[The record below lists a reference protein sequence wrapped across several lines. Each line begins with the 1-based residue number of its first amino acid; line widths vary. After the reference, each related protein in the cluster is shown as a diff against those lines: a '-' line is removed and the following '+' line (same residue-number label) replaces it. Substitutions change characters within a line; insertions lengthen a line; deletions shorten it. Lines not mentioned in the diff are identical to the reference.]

1 MRVPA
6 HRIHHKIAVYTDP
19 FEVDAGHTTAIC
31 DQSCGLCGANV
42 ESRFAFDGTPQSRI
56 EHWTSTQDHEQVLVA
71 GLAFGPVREEVRLIE
86 LADAQPNQ
94 IGVHVWESVSQD
106 PPIETEEVVWLTEL
120 RHRYA
125 IASEDDVGI
134 GRRAGRIS
142 VDEDHVVPSTA
153 QEEGS
158 GHAGDAA
165 AEHEHLHEG
174 GRYPRHSDGATGPA
188 SSAARERGL
197 RVRYRRASFP
207 PGRNAR

>member
-6 HRIHHKIAVYTDP
+6 HRIHHKITVYTDL
-19 FEVDAGHTTAIC
+19 FEVDAGHTTAIR

-106 PPIETEEVVWLTEL
+106 PPTETEEVVWLTEL

-125 IASEDDVGI
+125 IASEDDADVLALADDVIPVPDVPEYLQPIVVAIPLQLLAYEIALLCGCDVDKP
-134 GRRAGRIS
+134 RNLAKS
-142 VDEDHVVPSTA
+142 VTVE
-153 QEEGS
+153 
-158 GHAGDAA
+158 
-165 AEHEHLHEG
+165 
-174 GRYPRHSDGATGPA
+174 
-188 SSAARERGL
+188 
-197 RVRYRRASFP
+197 
-207 PGRNAR
+207 